1 MANLPEVTAQNF
13 AQDVLQSPIPVVV
26 DFMAT
31 WCPPCRMIA
40 PLLERAAAEYAGRVK
55 IVQMDTDVYP
65 ETAAEY
71 GVQKIPNVT
80 FFKNGHVMDQAI
92 GYINEAELMQKLH
105 ALLSD

>member
-1 MANLPEVTAQNF
+1 MASVPAVTSQNF
-13 AQDVLQSPIPVVV
+13 DQEVLQSPIPVVV

-40 PLLERAAAEYAGRVK
+40 PILERAAEEYSGRIK

-65 ETAAEY
+65 EKAAEY

-80 FFKNGHVMDQAI
+80 FFKNGHIMDQAI
-92 GYINEAELMQKLH
+92 GYITETELTQKIH
-105 ALLSD
+105 ALLSE

>member
-1 MANLPEVTAQNF
+1 MANLPEVTTQNF
-13 AQDVLQSPIPVVV
+13 AQEVLESSVPVVV

-31 WCPPCRMIA
+31 WCAPCRMIA
-40 PLLERAAAEYAGRVK
+40 PLLDRAAQEYAGRVK
-55 IVQMDTDVYP
+55 VVQMDTDAYP

-92 GYINEAELMQKLH
+92 GYISEAELTQKIH
-105 ALLSD
+105 ALLSE